1 MPTKPTKRPT
11 KQEQNITSNPNE
23 PSQKKLNA
31 IAVNHPAFMSAL
43 VSEKYG
49 QKIMPELDLY
59 DVMEELKHDMKAVN
73 NGDLK
78 ELENMLL
85 GQAKALQT
93 MFVTLARMS
102 TTQEYLKHHNAYATL
117 ALKSQAQSRATIQ
130 ALIELKYPRQVVV
143 TQQANFSAGH
153 QQVNNGT
160 TQQSFPTSTRTHAP
174 THAGKNQSEPNELM
188 DIENENTKDS
198 TKEIAH
204 THEQQRLDTRTT
216 RTPIASHTPLAT
228 VGTLHG
234 RKNP

>member
-188 DIENENTKDS
+188 DIENEDTKDT
-198 TKEIAH
+198 TKKIAQ
-204 THEQQRLDTRTT
+204 THEQQRLDSRTT

>member
-188 DIENENTKDS
+188 DIENENTKDT
-198 TKEIAH
+198 TKRIAH
-204 THEQQRLDTRTT
+204 THEQQRLDSRKT
-216 RTPIASHTPLAT
+216 RTPIASHKPLAT

-234 RKNP
+234 GKNP

>member
-31 IAVNHPAFMSAL
+31 IAVNHSAFMSAL

-143 TQQANFSAGH
+143 TQQANI
-153 QQVNNGT
+153 NNGNQQINHGTGT
-160 TQQSFPTSTRTHAP
+160 T

-188 DIENENTKDS
+188 DIENENTKDT

-234 RKNP
+234 RKNPWGQSHQREKRL

>member
-143 TQQANFSAGH
+143 TQQANINNGH
-153 QQVNNGT
+153 QQINHGAPT
-160 TQQSFPTSTRTHAP
+160 TA

-188 DIENENTKDS
+188 DIENEDTKDT
-198 TKEIAH
+198 TKKIAQ
-204 THEQQRLDTRTT
+204 THEQQRLDSRTT

>member
-31 IAVNHPAFMSAL
+31 IAINHPAFMSAL
-43 VSEKYG
+43 ASEKYG

-143 TQQANFSAGH
+143 TQQANI
-153 QQVNNGT
+153 NNGNQQINHGTGT
-160 TQQSFPTSTRTHAP
+160 TTATA
-174 THAGKNQSEPNELM
+174 THAGKKQSEPNELM
-188 DIENENTKDS
+188 DIENEDTKDT

-204 THEQQRLDTRTT
+204 THEQQRLDSRTT
-216 RTPIASHTPLAT
+216 RTPITSHTPLAAM
-228 VGTLHG
+228 GTLHG

>member
-143 TQQANFSAGH
+143 TQQANI
-153 QQVNNGT
+153 NNGNQQINHGTGT
-160 TQQSFPTSTRTHAP
+160 T

-188 DIENENTKDS
+188 DIENEDTKDT
-198 TKEIAH
+198 TKKIAQ
-204 THEQQRLDTRTT
+204 THEQQRLDSRTT

-234 RKNP
+234 GKNP

>member
-1 MPTKPTKRPT
+1 MSTKPTKSTIRAI
-11 KQEQNITSNPNE
+11 KQARNIASKPNE

-31 IAVNHPAFMSAL
+31 IAVNHSAFMSAL

-143 TQQANFSAGH
+143 TQQANI
-153 QQVNNGT
+153 NNGNQQINHGTGT
-160 TQQSFPTSTRTHAP
+160 TTA

-188 DIENENTKDS
+188 DIENENTKDT

>member
-102 TTQEYLKHHNAYATL
+102 TTQEYLKQYTTYMNL
-117 ALKSQAQSRATIQ
+117 ALKSQSQSRATIQ

-160 TQQSFPTSTRTHAP
+160 TQQSFPTNTRTHAP
-174 THAGKNQSEPNELM
+174 AHAEKNQNEPNELM
-188 DIENENTKDS
+188 DG
-198 TKEIAH
+198 
-204 THEQQRLDTRTT
+204 THEQTIEAQ
-216 RTPIASHTPLAT
+216 S
-228 VGTLHG
+228 
-234 RKNP
+234 

>member
-1 MPTKPTKRPT
+1 
-11 KQEQNITSNPNE
+11 
-23 PSQKKLNA
+23 
-31 IAVNHPAFMSAL
+31 
-43 VSEKYG
+43 
-49 QKIMPELDLY
+49 
-59 DVMEELKHDMKAVN
+59 
-73 NGDLK
+73 
-78 ELENMLL
+78 MLL

-143 TQQANFSAGH
+143 TQQANI
-153 QQVNNGT
+153 NNGNQQINHSTGT
-160 TQQSFPTSTRTHAP
+160 TTA

-188 DIENENTKDS
+188 DIENENTKDT

-204 THEQQRLDTRTT
+204 THEQQRLDSRTT

>member
-143 TQQANFSAGH
+143 TQQANI
-153 QQVNNGT
+153 NNGNQQINHGTGT
-160 TQQSFPTSTRTHAP
+160 T

-188 DIENENTKDS
+188 DIENEDTKDT
-198 TKEIAH
+198 TKKIAQ
-204 THEQQRLDTRTT
+204 THEQQRLDSRTT
-216 RTPIASHTPLAT
+216 RTPIASHTPLAAMD
-228 VGTLHG
+228 TLHG
-234 RKNP
+234 GKNP

>member
-1 MPTKPTKRPT
+1 MSTKPTKSTIRPT
-11 KQEQNITSNPNE
+11 KQELNIASKPNE

-143 TQQANFSAGH
+143 TQQANI
-153 QQVNNGT
+153 NNGNQQINHGTGT
-160 TQQSFPTSTRTHAP
+160 TTATA
-174 THAGKNQSEPNELM
+174 THAGKKQSEPNELM
-188 DIENENTKDS
+188 DIENEDTKDT

-204 THEQQRLDTRTT
+204 THEQQRLDSRTT
-216 RTPIASHTPLAT
+216 RTPITSHTPLAAM
-228 VGTLHG
+228 GTLHG
-234 RKNP
+234 GKNP

>member
-160 TQQSFPTSTRTHAP
+160 ANHAPSEKETNFPTNTRTHAP
-174 THAGKNQSEPNELM
+174 THAGKIQNEPNELM
-188 DIENENTKDS
+188 EGQHEQTIE
-198 TKEIAH
+198 AQ
-204 THEQQRLDTRTT
+204 QQRLDTRTT

-228 VGTLHG
+228 VGTLYR
-234 RKNP
+234 RKNT

>member
-31 IAVNHPAFMSAL
+31 IAVNHSAFMSAL

-143 TQQANFSAGH
+143 TQQANI
-153 QQVNNGT
+153 NNGNQQINHGTGT
-160 TQQSFPTSTRTHAP
+160 T

-188 DIENENTKDS
+188 DIENENTKDT

>member
-143 TQQANFSAGH
+143 TQQANI
-153 QQVNNGT
+153 NNGNQQINHGTGT
-160 TQQSFPTSTRTHAP
+160 T

-188 DIENENTKDS
+188 DIENEDTKDT

-234 RKNP
+234 GKNP

>member
-31 IAVNHPAFMSAL
+31 IAVNHSAFMSAL

-143 TQQANFSAGH
+143 TQQANI
-153 QQVNNGT
+153 NNGNQQINHGTGT
-160 TQQSFPTSTRTHAP
+160 T

-188 DIENENTKDS
+188 DIENEDTKDT
-198 TKEIAH
+198 TKKIAQ
-204 THEQQRLDTRTT
+204 THEQQRLDSRTT

>member
-143 TQQANFSAGH
+143 TQQANI
-153 QQVNNGT
+153 NNGNQQINHGTGT
-160 TQQSFPTSTRTHAP
+160 TTATHV
-174 THAGKNQSEPNELM
+174 GKNQSEPNELM
-188 DIENENTKDS
+188 DIENENTKDT

-204 THEQQRLDTRTT
+204 THEQQRLDSRTT

-234 RKNP
+234 GKNP

>member
-143 TQQANFSAGH
+143 TQQANI
-153 QQVNNGT
+153 NNGNQQINHGTGT
-160 TQQSFPTSTRTHAP
+160 T

-188 DIENENTKDS
+188 DIENENTKDT

-234 RKNP
+234 GKNP

>member
-143 TQQANFSAGH
+143 TH

-234 RKNP
+234 GKNP

>member
-31 IAVNHPAFMSAL
+31 IAVNHSAFMSAL

-143 TQQANFSAGH
+143 TQQANI
-153 QQVNNGT
+153 NNGNQQINHGTGT
-160 TQQSFPTSTRTHAP
+160 T

-234 RKNP
+234 GKNP